1 MSNKIFH
8 DIEELHSQWSL
19 LDKMS
24 RAAYL
29 KREINRLNQQAYQ
42 LGMYLQG
49 KLYISSEE
57 RSAAQH
63 LIDMINSV
71 AAEGLKLRE
80 DISKDIFKEL
90 VNNQRD

>member
-1 MSNKIFH
+1 MSNNKFH

-24 RAAYL
+24 REAYL
-29 KREINRLNQQAYQ
+29 KREFNRLNQQAFQ
-42 LGMYLQG
+42 LGMYLHG
-49 KLYISSEE
+49 KLNISPQE
-57 RSAAQH
+57 RLAAQH

-71 AAEGLKLRE
+71 EAEGLKLRE

-90 VNNQRD
+90 VKKPI